1 MEPTI
6 AVGPHASSSL
16 DLDAAPL
23 PAPAPPPVS
32 PCSTQRIFLSVR
44 LCRMATVFV
53 WNCTNASHSHGLRIS
68 VSPLPS
74 SVLEGFG
81 DAQGTLSRPC
91 SHLPQHKSLILAV
104 LLH

>member
-1 MEPTI
+1 
-6 AVGPHASSSL
+6 
-16 DLDAAPL
+16 
-23 PAPAPPPVS
+23 
-32 PCSTQRIFLSVR
+32 
-44 LCRMATVFV
+44 MATVFV

-91 SHLPQHKSLILAV
+91 SHPPQHKSLILAV